1 MTLGECRTGLIKG
14 IRSESPKA
22 DADALLCFV
31 LGCTRTELI
40 TESSR
45 ALTDAETERLE
56 SCAERRNNGEPIAY
70 ITGTR
75 GFWDFEVEVNSST
88 LIPRPETEFLVET
101 ALGLF
106 RGGTFL
112 DLGTGTGAILIAI
125 ARERPSAKAFGTDVV
140 SEAVRLARRNC
151 DANRVRADIRE
162 GSWYEPVTD
171 MKFDLIVS
179 NPPYIDPDDHHLEEG
194 DVRFEPRTALVSGHS
209 GLDDLRHIIGAAPRH
224 LNSAGHLAVEHGW
237 NQGFAVRKLMGDAGF
252 TDVRSVRDYGGHER
266 VTYGTMPDSRAGTA
280 E

>member
-1 MTLGECRTGLIKG
+1 MTLGEFRATLIQG

-31 LGCTRTELI
+31 LGCSRTALI

-45 ALTDAETERLE
+45 ALTDAEIGMLE
-56 SCAERRNNGEPIAY
+56 SCRERRNNGEPVAY
-70 ITGTR
+70 ITGRR

-106 RGGTFL
+106 KSGTFL

-125 ARERPSAKAFGTDVV
+125 ARERLSAEAFGTELVP
-140 SEAVRLARRNC
+140 EAAALARRNC
-151 DANRVRADIRE
+151 ESNCVEACIRE
-162 GSWYEPVTD
+162 GSWYEPVSD

-194 DVRFEPRTALVSGHS
+194 DVRFEPRTALVSGHC
-209 GLDDLRHIIGAAPRH
+209 GMDDLRLIIGNAPQH
-224 LNSAGHLAVEHGW
+224 LNVSGHLAVEHGW

-266 VTYGTMPDSRAGTA
+266 VTYGTMPDGAAGTA

>member
-1 MTLGECRTGLIKG
+1 MTLGEYRARLIQG
-14 IRSESPKA
+14 IQSGSPKA

-56 SCAERRNNGEPIAY
+56 SCAERRNNGEPVAY

-106 RGGTFL
+106 KGGTLL

-125 ARERPSAKAFGTDVV
+125 ARERPEAEAFGTELVP
-140 SEAVRLARRNC
+140 EAAALARRNSG
-151 DANRVRADIRE
+151 ANGVRAGIRE

-179 NPPYIDPDDHHLEEG
+179 NPPYIDPEDHHLGEG
-194 DVRFEPRTALVSGHS
+194 DVRFEPRTALVSGHC
-209 GLDDLRHIIGAAPRH
+209 GLDDLRHIIGGASRH
-224 LNSAGHLAVEHGW
+224 LNSSGHLAVEHGW
-237 NQGFAVRKLMGDAGF
+237 NQGFAVRRLMGDAGF

-266 VTYGTMPDSRAGTA
+266 VTYGTMPDGAAGTA

>member
-1 MTLGECRTGLIKG
+1 MTLGEYRARLIQG
-14 IRSESPKA
+14 IQSVSPKA
-22 DADALLCFV
+22 DVDALLCFV

-45 ALTDAETERLE
+45 ALTDAEIGMLE
-56 SCAERRNNGEPIAY
+56 SCRERRNNGEPVAY
-70 ITGTR
+70 ITGRR

-106 RGGTFL
+106 KSGTFL

-125 ARERPSAKAFGTDVV
+125 ARERLSAEAFGTELVP
-140 SEAVRLARRNC
+140 EAAALARRNC
-151 DANRVRADIRE
+151 ESNCVEACIRE
-162 GSWYEPVTD
+162 GSWYEPVSD

-194 DVRFEPRTALVSGHS
+194 DVRFEPRTALVSGHC
-209 GLDDLRHIIGAAPRH
+209 GMDDLRLIIGNAPQH
-224 LNSAGHLAVEHGW
+224 LNVSGHLAVEHGW

-266 VTYGTMPDSRAGTA
+266 VTYGTMPDGAAGTA

>member
-1 MTLGECRTGLIKG
+1 MLSD
-14 IRSESPKA
+14 SE
-22 DADALLCFV
+22 
-31 LGCTRTELI
+31 TQ
-40 TESSR
+40 
-45 ALTDAETERLE
+45 RLE
-56 SCAERRNNGEPIAY
+56 SCLERRNNGEPVAY

-125 ARERPSAKAFGTDVV
+125 ARERPSARAFGTDIVP
-140 SEAVRLARRNC
+140 EAVSLARRNSEKNGLK
-151 DANRVRADIRE
+151 AEIRE
-162 GSWYEPVTD
+162 GSWYEPVRD

-194 DVRFEPRTALVSGHS
+194 DVRFEPRTALVSGHC
-209 GLDDLRHIIGAAPRH
+209 GMDDLRLIIGDAPQH
-224 LNSAGHLAVEHGW
+224 LNASGHLAVEHGW
-237 NQGFAVRKLMGDAGF
+237 NQGFAVRKLFGEAGF
-252 TDVRSVRDYGGHER
+252 TDIRSVRDYGGHER
-266 VTYGTMPDSRAGTA
+266 VTYGTMPDGAAGTA